1 MTGGGTCRC
10 DRATLDVG
18 VRMSV
23 EEQFD
28 GRVGARHAMREPHP
42 THGYLPRLRYHCS
55 RTTRVGGGHAMREP
69 DDIDGNQQRHQ
80 RPPVNPSDTAAIPSR
95 LTIRAR
101 LSPGRTATTTCDVAE
116 PTVTI
121 ESPFCAYNTT

>member
-10 DRATLDVG
+10 ERATLDVG

-28 GRVGARHAMREPHP
+28 GRVGARHAMREP
-42 THGYLPRLRYHCS
+42 
-55 RTTRVGGGHAMREP
+55 

-80 RPPVNPSDTAAIPSR
+80 RPPVNPSATAAIPSR